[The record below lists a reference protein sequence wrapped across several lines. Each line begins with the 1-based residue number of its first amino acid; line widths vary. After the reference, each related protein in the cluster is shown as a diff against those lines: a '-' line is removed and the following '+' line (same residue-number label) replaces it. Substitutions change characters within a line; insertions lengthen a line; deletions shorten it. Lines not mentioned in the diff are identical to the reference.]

1 MKRDF
6 VLDFDCGDFTALS
19 RLHNRLST
27 TRGSHRPD
35 ACAAMIGF
43 KALSAPKTI
52 VLIGLMGAGKT
63 RIGRCLA
70 ARLDLPFVDADRE
83 IEAAAGCPIE
93 DIFAVH
99 GEKAFRAGERRV
111 ILRLLDNPLHV
122 LAVGGGAF
130 MDPAIRTKI
139 RERGISLWLR
149 ADLDLLLRRTA
160 RRNNRPLLK
169 SGDRRATL
177 ERLMEERYPSY
188 AKADIV
194 VDSVDGPPDVT
205 ANLVCRAIERYLQTA
220 DGRVKAASGGDR

>member
-1 MKRDF
+1 MSPAQTILDRRPVVSVPGNPHRHDMKRDF

-130 MDPAIRTKI
+130 MAPAIRTKI

-149 ADLDLLLRRTA
+149 ADLDLLLRFIEFNGHPNGASIGSRID
-160 RRNNRPLLK
+160 RIDQQVEHRLL
-169 SGDRRATL
+169 
-177 ERLMEERYPSY
+177 
-188 AKADIV
+188 
-194 VDSVDGPPDVT
+194 
-205 ANLVCRAIERYLQTA
+205 
-220 DGRVKAASGGDR
+220 